1 MIQNSTLF
9 PGSWS
14 LGIFLFEMQKF
25 WQKENT
31 KYNCR
36 NAVLIMKKFCRDN
49 PSERLGYQKVG
60 QITFQITCHH
70 LSPNLKP
77 TSNIFSL
84 VPQRSKSRWHQ
95 SNKTKTSPRNLE
107 TPKVISNI
115 CGKDTISR
123 ETAVQRH

>member
-14 LGIFLFEMQKF
+14 LGIFLFKTQKF

-77 TSNIFSL
+77 TSNIF
-84 VPQRSKSRWHQ
+84 
-95 SNKTKTSPRNLE
+95 PRYLKGPSHIDTNL
-107 TPKVISNI
+107 I
-115 CGKDTISR
+115 R
-123 ETAVQRH
+123 QRHLLEIWRHPKKFLTFVGKIRFPGKN